1 MDSFN
6 VIMLLWQT
14 CLAVSIAT
22 FLFGIYKKSWVL
34 LLISFICS
42 IPIAC
47 YFYGAENGWR
57 LISFIPFFLFVLV
70 VIFRNRRFSNKK

>member
-1 MDSFN
+1 MDTFN
-6 VIMLLWQT
+6 VLILIWQIS
-14 CLAVSIAT
+14 LAVSIVT
-22 FLFGIYKKSWVL
+22 FLFGIYLKSWVS

-57 LISFIPFFLFVLV
+57 LISFIPIFLLLLV
-70 VIFRNRRFSNKK
+70 VVFRKRRLSKR